1 MTMKSLQGALVVVT
15 GASSGI
21 GRAAAEAFSRQGA
34 KLVLAARDA
43 EALDE
48 VVAECIQQ
56 GAAAIA
62 VPTDMTDNQ
71 AVLDLVEAA
80 ADFGDGRIDVWIN
93 NAGVGALGSFDKT
106 PLRAHEQVV
115 QTDLLGYLR
124 GAHGVMPYFKAQ
136 GCGVLINTLSVGSWV
151 AQPFASAYSA
161 AKYGLRGFT
170 EALRGELTDWPGIH
184 VCDVYPA
191 AVDTPG
197 FRDSGNYSG
206 HRLAPPPPILDP
218 REVAEAMVRLA
229 LHPRPTVTVGVSA
242 SLLRLAHFLLPHF
255 EWLSGKLT
263 GKAISRA
270 QACGTSSGN
279 LFEPTHAERR
289 VDGGWRAERARTSRS
304 LLAVGVFAALLLG
317 LGVLGL
323 RRH

>member
-1 MTMKSLQGALVVVT
+1 MTMESLQGALVVVT

-21 GRAAAEAFSRQGA
+21 GRAAANAFAQRGA

-43 EALDE
+43 DALDQ
-48 VVAECIQQ
+48 VVAECMQQ
-56 GAAAIA
+56 GADATA
-62 VPTDMTDNQ
+62 VPTDVTDNQ

-80 ADFGDGRIDVWIN
+80 ADFGEGRIDVWIN

-106 PLRAHEQVV
+106 PLRAHEQVI

-184 VCDVYPA
+184 VCDIYPA
-191 AVDTPG
+191 VVDTPG

-206 HRLAPPPPILDP
+206 HRMAPPPPVIDP

-229 LHPRPTVTVGVSA
+229 LHPKPTVTVGASA
-242 SLLRLAHFLLPHF
+242 SLLRLMHFLVPHF
-255 EWLSGKLT
+255 ERLSGKLT
-263 GKAISRA
+263 GEAIRRA
-270 QACGTSSGN
+270 QTCDPSSGN
-279 LFEPTHAERR
+279 LFEPAHAERR
-289 VDGGWRAERARTSRS
+289 VDGGWRAERARTTRP
-304 LLAVGVFAALLLG
+304 LLAVGVVAALVVG